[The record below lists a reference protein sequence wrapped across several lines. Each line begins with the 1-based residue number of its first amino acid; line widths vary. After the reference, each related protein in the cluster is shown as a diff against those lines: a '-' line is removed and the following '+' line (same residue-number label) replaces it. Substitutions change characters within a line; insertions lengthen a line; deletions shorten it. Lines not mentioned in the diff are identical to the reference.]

1 MKMSEGVKLSARVG
15 SQYFSYAKGYR
26 ETVEVYDP
34 TCLEYVP
41 KPRFGH
47 CATLLG
53 DKWYLFG
60 GVSCPLSFV
69 EVYDAAHQ
77 RWRQCNASGQVPEAS
92 FGLACSALEGKIY
105 TFAGSVA
112 GGVMYSNILSE
123 LDIDQMVWRC
133 LQPCN
138 SLNVPML
145 KKDAAMTSCG
155 RRLVTFGGYGK
166 LPTGAPYHGQVK
178 KSEGCTNE
186 LIYYDMDQS
195 KHIKR
200 KYLSQTKHQCTF
212 SFQHDTETKGSTV
225 SMSSE
230 AIYPTN

>member
-15 SQYFSYAKGYR
+15 SQYFSYANGYR

-34 TCLEYVP
+34 TCLEYAP

-47 CATLLG
+47 CATLLR

-60 GVSCPLSFV
+60 GVSCPLSLI
-69 EVYDAAHQ
+69 EVYDVAHQ

-112 GGVMYSNILSE
+112 GGMMYSNILSE

-133 LQPCN
+133 LQPCD

-155 RRLVTFGGYGK
+155 QRLVTFGGYGK
-166 LPTGAPYHGQVK
+166 FHEHTKVSGASYHGHGK
-178 KSEGCTNE
+178 KSEGWTNE
-186 LIYYDMDQS
+186 LIYYDLDQS
-195 KHIKR
+195 KYIKGNAVNPWS
-200 KYLSQTKHQCTF
+200 LL
-212 SFQHDTETKGSTV
+212 V
-225 SMSSE
+225 
-230 AIYPTN
+230 I